1 MIATN
6 EWFQRKFENDL
17 ALEMF
22 PNVLARLRG
31 TPARIEDLLRDV
43 ERVVLIRRDEDKWSM
58 QEQVGHLWDL
68 ESLWAARLDD
78 YEAGATELHVAD
90 LQNRRTH
97 EADHNA
103 HDLAAL
109 LAAFRAERMAIM
121 ARLEGYDEAFI
132 ARTALHPRL
141 RTPMRVIDLCFFVA
155 EHDDHHLARMAEMK
169 QISPGLWS

>member
-6 EWFQRKFENDL
+6 EWFQRKFSNDL
-17 ALEMF
+17 PLEMY

-43 ERVVLIRRDEDKWSM
+43 ERDALIRRDGEKWSM

-78 YEAGATELHVAD
+78 YEAGATELHAAD
-90 LQNRRTH
+90 LQNRKTH

-103 HDLAAL
+103 HDLADL

-121 ARLEGYDEAFI
+121 ARLDGYDEAFI

-141 RTPMRVIDLCFFVA
+141 QTPMRVLDLCFFVA
-155 EHDDHHLARMAEMK
+155 EHDDHHLARIAEMK
-169 QISPGLWS
+169 RMFLNER